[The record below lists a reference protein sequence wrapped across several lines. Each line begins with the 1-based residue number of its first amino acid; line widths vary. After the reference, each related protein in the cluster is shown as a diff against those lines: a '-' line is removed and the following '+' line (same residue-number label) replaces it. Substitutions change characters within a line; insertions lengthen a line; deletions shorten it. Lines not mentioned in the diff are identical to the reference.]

1 MDMPEII
8 VRYFEADGRND
19 ADAVLRTFADDA
31 VVADENARHQGKDA
45 IRRWWMAAKQA
56 SQYVAEPLD
65 AKGNDD
71 TVDVRAKVSGTFPG
85 SPITLTHN
93 FTLEDG
99 KIVRLEI
106 R

>member
-8 VRYFEADGRND
+8 ARYFEADGRND
-19 ADAVLRTFADDA
+19 ADAVLSTFADGA

-45 IRRWWMAAKQA
+45 IRHWWMTAKQA